1 LFDVKCVKVETTI
14 MNRKSLFIAGA
25 LLVAGLAGQ
34 AAQAHQ
40 WGCWIQADRNVKI
53 RNASGGTQA
62 QNAINDW
69 NSMTILN
76 ISAVSSGEETY
87 VFNANSG
94 ATGWGGIARI
104 TNYSGCTI
112 LRATDQLNTYYYS
125 ATSLSARGVHCQE
138 IGHTFG
144 LDHSNDGGCMGGG
157 YWYDIA
163 THYTPVS
170 HNVTD
175 IGNMYANRISTNP
188 AFPTVGPE
196 AGAPRIHAYWVNNPR
211 TLRETTR
218 LASDVVVATV
228 TGVTDGKPIVDRTQ
242 DGYVSRIPT
251 QRVTFSVMDT
261 RKGSMVADETFV
273 LFQNGDYNNRFDEDP
288 SYKVGHTYLMFLT
301 SRPDGMYLTVSP
313 QGRYEISKDGLVP
326 AAKDGFASSLK
337 GARIE
342 DVISDVQGALE
353 Q

>member
-1 LFDVKCVKVETTI
+1 
-14 MNRKSLFIAGA
+14 MNRKSVFIAGA
-25 LLVAGLAGQ
+25 LLIAGFAGQ

-94 ATGWGGIARI
+94 ATGWGGIATI

-125 ATSLSARGVHCQE
+125 STSNSARGVHCQE

-157 YWYDIA
+157 YWYSISTA
-163 THYTPVS
+163 YRPVS

-175 IGNMYANRISTNP
+175 IGNMYANRISTNS
-188 AFPTVGPE
+188 ALPTVGPE
-196 AGAPRIHAYWVNNPR
+196 ANAPRIHAFWVNNPSS
-211 TLRETTR
+211 LRDASR
-218 LASDVVVATV
+218 LATEIVVATV
-228 TGVTDGKPIVDRTQ
+228 TGVSKGEPIVNRTK

-251 QRVTFSVMDT
+251 QRVSFNVIDG
-261 RKGSMVADETFV
+261 RKGSLVADESFV
-273 LFQNGDYNNRFDEDP
+273 LFQNGNERNRFDEDP
-288 SYKVGHTYLMFLT
+288 SYKVGTSYLMFLT
-301 SRPDGMYLTVSP
+301 PREDGTYLVVSP
-313 QGRYEISKDGLVP
+313 AGRYEVSKKGLVP
-326 AAKDGFASSLK
+326 AAKEGFAAELK
-337 GARIE
+337 GAKIE
-342 DVISDVQGALE
+342 DVIADVTRIIE
-353 Q
+353 